1 VRYTEIIRLCKSLI
15 VTLPSPNLPNDAP
28 QDAEA
33 GSFVASSPRRIR
45 PFLQLSRFDRPV
57 GFWLLA
63 LPCLAGLSLARM
75 DEGFAPGDAGVAAL
89 YVLGAIAMRG
99 AGCTYNDILDRKID
113 AAVARTARRPL
124 PAGTVSLRAAIAWLV
139 AQCLAGLGVLLLL
152 PEDARP
158 IALLALPLVAL
169 YPLMKRITWWPQA
182 WLGLTFNWGV
192 LTAAAGARG
201 QIEASD
207 LLLYAGLALW
217 TLGYDTLYALQDRE
231 DDALIGVRST
241 ARRFG
246 GHVRLAVSL
255 IYALSASLCAL
266 AGGLAGGWEG
276 AALSLPFAGH
286 LILQIAKL
294 RPEDPH
300 QALRLFRSNRDAG
313 VLLVAGWVFIAALL

>member
-1 VRYTEIIRLCKSLI
+1 MRYTGIIRPCKSLI
-15 VTLPSPNLPNDAP
+15 VTVPSPDQQTNTP
-28 QDAEA
+28 QDAAA
-33 GSFVASSPRRIR
+33 GSFVNSSPMWIR

-63 LPCLAGLSLARM
+63 LPCLAGFALARA
-75 DEGFAPGDAGVAAL
+75 DEGFAPGDGGVAAL
-89 YVLGAIAMRG
+89 YILGAVAMRG

-113 AAVARTARRPL
+113 AAVARTALRPL
-124 PAGTVSLRAAIAWLV
+124 PAGTVSLRSAVIWLIV
-139 AQCLAGLGVLLLL
+139 QCLAGLIVLVLL
-152 PEDARP
+152 PESARP
-158 IALLALPLVAL
+158 VALLALPLVAL

-182 WLGLTFNWGV
+182 WLGLTFNWGA

-201 QIEASD
+201 QIEAPD

-246 GHVRLAVSL
+246 AHVRPAVGL
-255 IYALSASLCAL
+255 IYAMSAGLCAL
-266 AGGLAGGWEG
+266 AGGLAGGWAG
-276 AALSLPFAGH
+276 AALTLPFAGH
-286 LILQIAKL
+286 LLIQATHLKAD
-294 RPEDPH
+294 DPQ

-313 VLLVAGWVFIAALL
+313 VLLVAGWVFIAAFL

>member
-1 VRYTEIIRLCKSLI
+1 
-15 VTLPSPNLPNDAP
+15 
-28 QDAEA
+28 
-33 GSFVASSPRRIR
+33 
-45 PFLQLSRFDRPV
+45 
-57 GFWLLA
+57 
-63 LPCLAGLSLARM
+63 
-75 DEGFAPGDAGVAAL
+75 
-89 YVLGAIAMRG
+89 
-99 AGCTYNDILDRKID
+99 
-113 AAVARTARRPL
+113 
-124 PAGTVSLRAAIAWLV
+124 
-139 AQCLAGLGVLLLL
+139 
-152 PEDARP
+152 
-158 IALLALPLVAL
+158 
-169 YPLMKRITWWPQA
+169 MKRITWWPQA

-266 AGGLAGGWEG
+266 AGGLAGGWAG